1 MLPLTASA
9 LRASFANASR
19 KEAAEVTLPP
29 DLDAL
34 DWDALEF
41 LGWRDPKLPR
51 RAYVVVPG
59 EEPGGEP
66 VGLVLRQ
73 AEATTR
79 ARAQCSW
86 CQDVTLP
93 APVAFFS
100 AKRAGAAG
108 RNGDTVGT
116 LVCAGFECSANAHRP
131 PPPAYLG
138 FDVAAAVEQRV
149 LSLRERTAGFAR
161 TVVEGG

>member
-19 KEAAEVTLPP
+19 KEASDLVLPP

-34 DWDALEF
+34 DWGSLEF

-51 RAYVVVPG
+51 RAYVVVPVD
-59 EEPGGEP
+59 GEP

-79 ARAQCSW
+79 SRAQCSW

-116 LVCAGFECSANAHRP
+116 LICGGFECSANAHRP

-149 LSLRERTAGFAR
+149 LSLRERAAGFAR
-161 TVVEGG
+161 TVVDGR

>member
-66 VGLVLRQ
+66 VSC
-73 AEATTR
+73 T

-161 TVVEGG
+161 TVVDGG

>member
-9 LRASFANASR
+9 LRASFVNASR
-19 KEAAEVTLPP
+19 KELGDLPLPP
-29 DLDAL
+29 DLDVLA
-34 DWDALEF
+34 WDSLEF

-51 RAYVVVPG
+51 RAYVVVPVD
-59 EEPGGEP
+59 GEP
-66 VGLVLRQ
+66 VGVVLRQ
-73 AEATTR
+73 AEATPR
-79 ARAQCSW
+79 ARAQCSL

-93 APVAFFS
+93 APVAFLS

-116 LVCAGFECSANAHRP
+116 LVCAAFQCSVNAHRP

-149 LSLRERTAGFAR
+149 LSLRERAAGFAR
-161 TVVEGG
+161 TVLDGR